1 MRAAMLCVCWAS
13 PELGFW
19 PIRVRVRLC
28 ALALYAVNRGVGMRI
43 VADKSTSAPGL
54 STAALVVRKELATS
68 GRYRGPRDLRGLK
81 VAGPAPGTGAS
92 TSLYWG
98 LVLASGAFAKAVNP
112 LVWAGRV
119 GGARQRH
126 GFRM

>member
-1 MRAAMLCVCWAS
+1 MLA
-13 PELGFW
+13 
-19 PIRVRVRLC
+19 IRVRVRLGG
-28 ALALYAVNRGVGMRI
+28 LALYAVNRGVGMRI

-81 VAGPAPGTGAS
+81 VAAPATGTGAS
-92 TSLYWG
+92 TSLDWG

-119 GGARQRH
+119 GGARRRH

>member
-1 MRAAMLCVCWAS
+1 MLA
-13 PELGFW
+13 
-19 PIRVRVRLC
+19 IRVRVRLGG
-28 ALALYAVNRGVGMRI
+28 LALYAVNRGVGMRI
-43 VADKSTSAPGL
+43 VADKNTSAPGL
-54 STAALVVRKELATS
+54 STAALVVRKELPTS
-68 GRYRGPRDLRGLK
+68 GGYRGLGDLRGLK
-81 VAGPAPGTGAS
+81 VAVPAPGTGAS

-98 LVLASGAFAKAVNP
+98 LVLASGAVAKAVNP